1 MRSDGDLFVSALHDA
16 PNKAA
21 ARRARA
27 VISVFAV
34 GIAALSATSA
44 TADTW
49 CDIPYAPEN
58 IYGPEES
65 EFRQE
70 IVAEFEAYMVEARE
84 YINCLEAERQRMFEE
99 VRVQVN
105 IYGQFLE
112 RVKRET
118 N

>member
-1 MRSDGDLFVSALHDA
+1 MRSTGHSFGALMA
-16 PNKAA
+16 GV
-21 ARRARA
+21 ARQKICACA
-27 VISVFAV
+27 L

-44 TADTW
+44 AADTW

-58 IYGPEES
+58 IYGPEER

-70 IVAEFEAYMVEARE
+70 IVAEFETYMVEARL

>member
-1 MRSDGDLFVSALHDA
+1 MRRTGGLFVWALRAA
-16 PNKAA
+16 PIKATEPHA
-21 ARRARA
+21 HPMLC
-27 VISVFAV
+27 VFAV
-34 GIAALSATSA
+34 AIAALSATPTS
-44 TADTW
+44 ADTW

-70 IVAEFEAYMVEARE
+70 IVAEFEAYMVEARL

-112 RVKRET
+112 RLKRET

>member
-1 MRSDGDLFVSALHDA
+1 MRRTGHSFGALIA
-16 PNKAA
+16 GA
-21 ARRARA
+21 ARQKICALA
-27 VISVFAV
+27 L

-44 TADTW
+44 TGDTW

-58 IYGPEES
+58 IYGPEER

-112 RVKRET
+112 RVKWET
-118 N
+118 Q